1 MRRLLSALALSLG
14 LCSALQAERQT
25 IQMST
30 LGVVPGA
37 GSNASIDIA
46 SALGR
51 LPRTKADTLRLV
63 FSPGQYTFRAE
74 GAPTRQVYISNHDQ
88 LETPRA
94 FGMLLEGYRHI
105 EIDGLGGVQ
114 FVFEDAMLPI
124 GIINSEGIH
133 IRGLSIDYRYPTITQ
148 VRIVENRGKSGGMRF
163 RPEPWVQGRINA
175 DGAWEAYGR
184 NWHSTLG
191 SGIVFDSL
199 TRNTQYR
206 VADLSYS
213 TKEASIDA
221 EGIVHAP
228 HWQDERLPVGAVVAM
243 RSYYRPQ
250 PAIFVDASK
259 DIRLTD
265 VVVHYADGMGLL
277 AQNSHNLTL
286 TGFDV
291 RPSAGRYFST
301 QADATH
307 FSGCSGHIEVV
318 RGRYEAMMDDAINVH
333 GVYLQLTKRLDDH
346 TIEAV
351 YRHSQAWGFEWGVV
365 GDTVQF
371 VESLTFDVVPERRV
385 IRAITPVDRPSVDG
399 AKAFR
404 IRFDKALPKS
414 IRPEVRIGLENMRKI
429 PSVTFSHCHILRNR
443 ARGTLFNTSKLV
455 LVENNYFD
463 HISGSGILVSSD
475 CNMWFESGQTRKM
488 IIRGNVFEDVLTSLY
503 QFTEGVISICPVIP
517 DMAGQ
522 RQPFYG
528 DGGSGILIE
537 RNVFKTF
544 DTPLLYAQSVDGLV
558 WRDNQVITTDTYPK
572 YHHHQTPYVLKGSK
586 NISILTEERTPE

>member
-1 MRRLLSALALSLG
+1 MKRLLYTLALSLG
-14 LCSALQAERQT
+14 LYSSLLAEQHT

-30 LGVVPGA
+30 LGVHPNSP
-37 GSNASIDIA
+37 SNAAEDIA
-46 SALGR
+46 TALEKLSHSQG
-51 LPRTKADTLRLV
+51 DTLRLV
-63 FSPGQYTFRAE
+63 FLPGEYTFRSQ
-74 GAPTRQVYISNHDQ
+74 GARQKQVYISNHDQ
-88 LETPRA
+88 QDTPRA
-94 FGMLLEGYRHI
+94 FGILLEGYQHI
-105 EIDGLGGVQ
+105 EIDGLGATR

-124 GIINSEGIH
+124 GIIGSQNIH
-133 IRGLSIDYRYPTITQ
+133 VRGLSIDYLYPTITQ
-148 VRIVENRGKSGGMRF
+148 IRIADNKGKDGGMYF

-175 DGAWEAYGR
+175 QGAWEAYGN
-184 NWHSTLG
+184 NWSSTLG

-206 VADLSYS
+206 IADLGYS
-213 TKEASIDA
+213 TQGASIDA
-221 EGIVHAP
+221 QGIVHCP
-228 HWQDERLPVGAVVAM
+228 NWQDERIPIGAVVAM

-250 PAIFVDASK
+250 PAIFVDASQ

-286 TGFDV
+286 NAFDV
-291 RPSAGRYFST
+291 RPSSGRYFST

-307 FSGCSGHIEVV
+307 FSGCSGHIEVKH
-318 RGRYEAMMDDAINVH
+318 GHYEAMMDDAINVH
-333 GVYLQLTKRLDDH
+333 GVYLQLTKRLDDQ
-346 TIEAV
+346 TVEAV
-351 YRHSQAWGFEWGVV
+351 YRHAQAWGFEWGVV

-385 IRAITPVDRPSVDG
+385 IRAITPIDRPSVEG

-404 IRFDKALPKS
+404 IRFDRPLPKS

-443 ARGTLFNTSKLV
+443 ARGTLFNTSKPI

-475 CNMWFESGQTRKM
+475 CNMWFESGQTRHM

-503 QFTEGVISICPVIP
+503 QFTEAVISICPVIP
-517 DMAGQ
+517 NMDEQ
-522 RQPFYG
+522 RTPFYG
-528 DGGSGILIE
+528 DGGNGIIIE
-537 RNVFKTF
+537 GNVFKTF
-544 DTPLLYAQSVDGLV
+544 DTPLLYAQSVNGLV
-558 WRDNQVITTDTYPK
+558 WRDNQVITTNTYPK
-572 YHHHQTPYVLKGSK
+572 FHHHQTPYVLNGSK
-586 NISILTEERTPE
+586 NISISSEKSTTH

>member
-1 MRRLLSALALSLG
+1 MIRLLSTLVLSLG
-14 LCSALQAERQT
+14 LCSSLLAEHHT

-30 LGVVPGA
+30 LGVLPG
-37 GSNASIDIA
+37 SKTNAATDIA
-46 SALGR
+46 SALKK
-51 LPRTKADTLRLV
+51 LPAQKGDTLRLV
-63 FSPGQYTFRAE
+63 FLPGEYVFRSE
-74 GAPTRQVYISNHDQ
+74 GAPQKQVYISNHDQ

-94 FGMLLEGYRHI
+94 FGILLEEYRHI
-105 EIDGLGGVQ
+105 EIDGLGGTQ

-124 GIINSEGIH
+124 GIIGSEDVH
-133 IRGLSIDYRYPTITQ
+133 VRGVSIDYRHPMITQ
-148 VRIVENRGKSGGMRF
+148 VRIVANKGKDGGMRF

-175 DGAWEAYGR
+175 EGAWEAYGN
-184 NWHSTLG
+184 NWRSTLG
-191 SGIVFDSL
+191 SGIVFDSI

-213 TKEASIDA
+213 TKGASLDA
-221 EGIVHAP
+221 EGVVHAP
-228 HWQDERLPVGAVVAM
+228 HWQDDRLPVGAVVAM

-250 PAIFVDASK
+250 PAIFVDASR
-259 DIRLTD
+259 DVRLTD

-286 TGFDV
+286 TAFDV

-318 RGRYEAMMDDAINVH
+318 QGHYEAMMDDAINVH
-333 GVYLQLTKRLDDH
+333 GVYLQLDKRLDDH

-385 IRAITPVDRPSVDG
+385 IRSITPVDRPSVEG

-414 IRPEVRIGLENMRKI
+414 VRSGVSIGLENMRKI

-443 ARGTLFNTSKLV
+443 ARGTLFNTSKRV
-455 LVENNYFD
+455 LVEGNYFD

-475 CNMWFESGQTRKM
+475 CNMWFESGQTRDM

-503 QFTEGVISICPVIP
+503 QFTEAVISICPVIP
-517 DMAGQ
+517 KMEAQ
-522 RQPFYG
+522 RNPFYG

-537 RNVFKTF
+537 GNVFKTF
-544 DTPLLYAQSVDGLV
+544 DTPLLYAQSVNGLV
-558 WRDNQVITTDTYPK
+558 WRDNQVITTTTYPK

-586 NISILTEERTPE
+586 NINIQTQERAPQ